1 MTDEKVPV
9 SLKQITTHRVETKSD
24 FAEVKAEIAA
34 LRADSNY
41 RFEKMLKD
49 SEARWLNYEAS
60 QKERDAKFEAYLKER
75 DIKFEATLKER
86 DVKFEAM
93 LAESTSRLEKQINEI
108 RIISAKTQEKVD
120 KTYAIVEE
128 QNSRNRYAM
137 DGYTI
142 VYEKLQET
150 DARLGRIEKHLFGS

>member
-9 SLKQITTHRVETKSD
+9 SLKLLEHKSKEIRSEITTHRVETKSD

-34 LRADSNY
+34 LRTQSDA
-41 RFEKMLKD
+41 RFEKMLRD
-49 SEARWLNYEAS
+49 AEANRAAS
-60 QKERDAKFEAYLKER
+60 DAKFKAM
-75 DIKFEATLKER
+75 FEDMRAQSKVE
-86 DVKFEAM
+86 FEEM
-93 LAESTSRLEKQINEI
+93 RAELNIRFDKQLYDFK
-108 RIISAKTQEKVD
+108 IISSVTQEKID

-128 QNSRNRYAM
+128 QNTRNRYAM